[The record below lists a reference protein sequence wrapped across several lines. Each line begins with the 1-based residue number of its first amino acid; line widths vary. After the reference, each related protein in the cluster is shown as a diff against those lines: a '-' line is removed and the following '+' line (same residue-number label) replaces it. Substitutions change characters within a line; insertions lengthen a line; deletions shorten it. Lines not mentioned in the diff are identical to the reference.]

1 MNLPEILYYF
11 FIALAALSSIAIIFV
26 RNVLYAA
33 LLLIVTLLSVA
44 ALYILLFAEF
54 VAVTQILIYA
64 GGILVIILFGIMLST
79 RLQGKPLMV
88 GSSNLLS
95 ATIIGLGTFSLIVFG
110 IRNFTL
116 VSAKGG
122 AILFKN
128 QVNEMGVLL
137 MTDWLLPFEV
147 AGILLLI
154 VLVGASNIAST
165 DKEKN

>member
-1 MNLPEILYYF
+1 MDLPEILYYF
-11 FIALAALSSIAIIFV
+11 FIAIAALSAIAIIFV

-54 VAVTQILIYA
+54 VAITQILIYA

-79 RLQGKPLMV
+79 RLQGKPLMA
-88 GSSNLLS
+88 GSSNLFS
-95 ATIIGLGTFSLIVFG
+95 ATIIGLGTFSLIIFG
-110 IRNFTL
+110 IRNFAL
-116 VSAKGG
+116 VSAKGD

-128 QVNEMGVLL
+128 QVNQIGVLL